1 MNLFI
6 VNSYSKTIEIFEN
19 VKLFSLSSKKI
30 KKDQKRLKMI
40 KKDQKRSKKIKKDQ
54 NMFKNGEKITISDLE
69 KFKAVKF
76 FIC

>member
-30 KKDQKRLKMI
+30 KNDK
-40 KKDQKRSKKIKKDQ
+40 KRSK
-54 NMFKNGEKITISDLE
+54 MTKND
-69 KFKAVKF
+69 
-76 FIC
+76 

>member
-30 KKDQKRLKMI
+30 KNDKKRSKMI
-40 KKDQKRSKKIKKDQ
+40 KNDQ